1 VEVVARLRTALNRA
15 TAERAGLEWQSSQHF
30 FDMENYAII
39 NIDGGWLENIVLWD
53 GNLKT
58 WQPPNGTKAVI
69 ASEVDFSTLPERPD
83 Q

>member
-1 VEVVARLRTALNRA
+1 
-15 TAERAGLEWQSSQHF
+15 
-30 FDMENYAII
+30 MENYAII